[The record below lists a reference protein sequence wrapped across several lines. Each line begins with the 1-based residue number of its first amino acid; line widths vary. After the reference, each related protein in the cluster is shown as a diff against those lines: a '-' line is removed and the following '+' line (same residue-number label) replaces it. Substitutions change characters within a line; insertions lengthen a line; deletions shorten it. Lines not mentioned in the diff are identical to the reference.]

1 MPSPSAPG
9 IPTGFVVMFVI
20 IVILAVVGVI
30 AGIATGRRRAS
41 VLRSGGLSP
50 LYAREQLEVE
60 LAKNL
65 RAAAGPPAPGQP
77 AKTTEQRLAELDNLH
92 ERGVIS
98 GEERAAGRAR
108 IIGGG

>member
-1 MPSPSAPG
+1 VPTSSGPSF
-9 IPTGFVVMFVI
+9 PTGFIVLFVI
-20 IVILAVVGVI
+20 VGILIVVGVI
-30 AGIATGRRRAS
+30 VSVSTGIRRAS

-50 LYAREQLEVE
+50 FYAKEQLEVE

-65 RAAAGPPAPGQP
+65 RGAVAPAPGQP